1 MGKLIIFIDPTR
13 EKVGISPTNG
23 SPKVGGE
30 IRLRP
35 VKLLDD
41 AGEAKITKTDF
52 AVRIDQYVRLVTRAV
67 GQLLARS
74 KERVYDSPL

>member
-1 MGKLIIFIDPTR
+1 M
-13 EKVGISPTNG
+13 GISPTNG

-35 VKLLDD
+35 LKFLNN

-52 AVRIDQYVRLVTRAV
+52 AVRVDQYVRLVTRAMD
-67 GQLLARS
+67 QLLARS
-74 KERVYDSPL
+74 KEKVYNLPL

>member
-1 MGKLIIFIDPTR
+1 MGKLIIFVDPAG

-67 GQLLARS
+67 GQLLTRS
-74 KERVYDSPL
+74 KERAYDLPL